1 MNKTTDATYAN
12 QTLPQPGNLRVLYN
26 GSLVGALAQTQEE
39 TIAFEYG
46 DEWLARGFSI
56 SPLSLPLEKRVFIS
70 KYLPFEGLHGV
81 FDNSLPDGWGR
92 LLVDR
97 LLQSKGYDPVAIRPL
112 TRLSI
117 VGASGMG
124 ALTYEPQTALET
136 TQTLSDLDTLAA
148 ECAHILNSNT
158 SENLDELFRLGG
170 SSGGA
175 RPKILTTYEGE
186 DWLIKFPSS
195 YDQPNVG
202 KMEYEYA
209 LAALQCGIDVP
220 EVRLFPSKRCEG
232 YFGVR
237 RFDRL
242 PTATPHVPA
251 TRIHTI
257 CAGALLETSHRIP
270 NLDYHTLMLLTLKL
284 TNDYDEVLRLYRLMC
299 FNVFAHNRDDHA
311 RNFSYLHD
319 PTAHRWRLSPAYDLT
334 CNPGMHGEHATT
346 INGKGTDIT
355 LDDLLAV
362 ADKTGLSQKEARST
376 AQEVQ
381 EGTQALKVWSSKSG

>member
-1 MNKTTDATYAN
+1 MSKAASVAHTS

-26 GSLVGALAQTQEE
+26 DVLVGTLAQTQEE
-39 TIAFEYG
+39 TVAFEYG

-56 SPLSLPLEKRVFIS
+56 SPLSLPLEKRVFIP

-92 LLVDR
+92 LLVDH
-97 LLQSKGYDPVAIRPL
+97 LLQSKGYDPVTIHPL

-124 ALTYEPQTALET
+124 ALTYEPQTTLET
-136 TQTLSDLDTLAA
+136 TQALSLSGLDTLAV
-148 ECAHILNSNT
+148 ECARILNSNT

-195 YDQPNVG
+195 HDRPNVG

-209 LAALQCGIDVP
+209 LAAQQCGIDVP
-220 EVRLFPSKRCEG
+220 KVRLFPSTRCEG

-242 PTATPHVPA
+242 PTASQVSA
-251 TRIHTI
+251 TRIHTV

-284 TNDYDEVLRLYRLMC
+284 SNDYDEALKLYRIMC

-319 PTAHRWRLSPAYDLT
+319 PTTNRWHLSPAYDLT
-334 CNPGMHGEHATT
+334 YNPGMRGEHATT

-355 LDDLLAV
+355 LDDLLKV
-362 ADKTGLSQKEARST
+362 ADKAGLSQKEAHVT
-376 AQEVQ
+376 AQVVQ
-381 EGTQALKVWSSKSG
+381 EGTQALKTWIN